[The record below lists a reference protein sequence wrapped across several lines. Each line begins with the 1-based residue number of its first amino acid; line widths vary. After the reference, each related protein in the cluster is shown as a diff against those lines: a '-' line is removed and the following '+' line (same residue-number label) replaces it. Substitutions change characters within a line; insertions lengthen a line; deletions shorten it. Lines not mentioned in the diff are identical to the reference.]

1 MEEFTRAVLSRN
13 VDVHVLINNAGI
25 MFGPRAET
33 DDGHESQFG
42 VNHLVRLFLTV
53 SRVRI
58 VLRSGQLVF
67 MKRSLSFMF
76 FLMCNDLH
84 TLVEND
90 MHLHQARW
98 KSDVIGPK

>member
-1 MEEFTRAVLSRN
+1 MFQSLRSVEEFARAILSKN

-42 VNHLVRLFLTV
+42 VNHLVRLLLTALRLH
-53 SRVRI
+53 S

-67 MKRSLSFMF
+67 
-76 FLMCNDLH
+76 
-84 TLVEND
+84 
-90 MHLHQARW
+90 
-98 KSDVIGPK
+98 I